1 MSGDYDVVVV
11 GAGAAGIA
19 ATRRLVDA
27 GIGVIMVEARDRV
40 GGRAWTV
47 ATAAGFPI
55 DLGCGWLHS
64 ADQNP
69 WREIAEARGF
79 AIDRTPPPWARPVVP
94 KGEPGAE
101 QKQFGEV
108 IWKFRGALDEFPE
121 GVPDRAAASFLTPG
135 DKWNPLLE
143 AVSTFY
149 SGAELDKI
157 SVRDLARYGDTGV
170 NWRVVDGYGTLIAG
184 YAAGL
189 PVALGTVVTRIDHS
203 GERIRIE
210 TSRGSF
216 SARIVIVTLPTNVIA
231 ARETLFAPALPEK
244 IDAARGLPLGL
255 ATKLYF
261 ALDGADEFN
270 VESRVFGNAL
280 TAATAAYH
288 FRPFGRPVVEAYFGG
303 RFAAELEAGPPD
315 SFFAHAAGEL
325 GAIFGS
331 DFVRRIRPL
340 AEHRWG
346 RDPFALGSYSY
357 ALPGH
362 ADDRAALAAPVDG
375 RLLFAGEAASRD
387 HYSTAHGAYLTGIS
401 SADQAIAILTR
412 QAT

>member
-27 GIGVIMVEARDRV
+27 GISVVLVEARDRV

-47 ATAAGFPI
+47 ATPDGFPI

-64 ADQNP
+64 ADENP
-69 WREIAEARGF
+69 WRKIAEARGF
-79 AIDRTPPPWARPVVP
+79 AIDRTPPPWARPTVP
-94 KGEPGAE
+94 KGEPSE
-101 QKQFGEV
+101 QQRQFGEV
-108 IWKFRGALDEFPE
+108 IWKFRGQLDDFPE
-121 GVPDRAAASFLTPG
+121 EGPDRSAGSFLTPG

-149 SGAELDKI
+149 SGAELELI
-157 SVRDLARYGDTGV
+157 STRDLARYGDTGV
-170 NWRVVDGYGTLIAG
+170 NWRVVDGYGTLITA

-203 GERIRIE
+203 GTRIRID
-210 TSRGSF
+210 TNRGAF
-216 SARIVIVTLPTNVIA
+216 TARAAVVTLPTNVIA
-231 ARETLFAPALPEK
+231 ANEALFAPLLPEK

-255 ATKLYF
+255 AAKLYL
-261 ALDGADEFN
+261 ALDGADEFH
-270 VESRVFGNAL
+270 VESRVFGSAL
-280 TAATAAYH
+280 TSATAGYH
-288 FRPFGRPVVEAYFGG
+288 FRPFGHPVIEAYFGG
-303 RFAAELEAGPPD
+303 SFAAELEDGPDD
-315 SFFAHAAGEL
+315 SFFAHARSEL

-331 DFVRRIRPL
+331 DFTRRIHPL
-340 AEHRWG
+340 AQHRWG
-346 RDPFALGSYSY
+346 RDPFALGAYSY
-357 ALPGH
+357 AVPGH

-375 RLLFAGEAASRD
+375 RIFFAGEATSRD
-387 HYSTAHGAYLTGIS
+387 HYSTAHGAYLTGITA
-401 SADQAIAILTR
+401 ADAALAVLTR